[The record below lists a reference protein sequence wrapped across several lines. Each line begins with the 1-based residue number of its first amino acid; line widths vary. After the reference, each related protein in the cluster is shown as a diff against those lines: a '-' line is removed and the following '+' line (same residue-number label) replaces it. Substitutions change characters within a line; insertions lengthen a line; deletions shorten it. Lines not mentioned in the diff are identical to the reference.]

1 MIFNFKNLIY
11 LFYPKRCPFCNKII
25 DKNLCVCSSCD
36 KNIKREL
43 KVKRIMIKDLDR
55 EVICVSP
62 FSYKDP
68 IKTAICDY
76 KFKGILDYSDLF
88 SKEIS
93 KVVDAHFKDID
104 IITAVPLHKL
114 RKKERGFNQSE
125 ILASKI
131 GKLIGVP
138 YVGLLVKFKKNKV
151 QHSLPRLEREENVK
165 NVYKAINENK
175 IKGKNILLC
184 DDIVT
189 TGSTLRECA
198 KILFEAGANKV
209 YCATTAK
216 AEFVD

>member
-1 MIFNFKNLIY
+1 M
-11 LFYPKRCPFCNKII
+11 
-25 DKNLCVCSSCD
+25 
-36 KNIKREL
+36 
-43 KVKRIMIKDLDR
+43 
-55 EVICVSP
+55 
-62 FSYKDP
+62 
-68 IKTAICDY
+68 
-76 KFKGILDYSDLF
+76 F

>member
-1 MIFNFKNLIY
+1 MAFNFKNLIY

-25 DKNLCVCSSCD
+25 DKNLCICTSCD
-36 KNIKREL
+36 ESIKREL
-43 KVKRIMIKDLDR
+43 KIKKIMIEELNK

-62 FSYKDP
+62 FSYNEP

-88 SKEIS
+88 SKEVS
-93 KVVDAHFKDID
+93 KVVSDYFKDID
-104 IITAVPLHKL
+104 IITAVPLYKI
-114 RKKERGFNQSE
+114 RKRERGFNQSE

-131 GKLIGVP
+131 GKIIGVP
-138 YVGLLVKFKKNKV
+138 YIELLVKFKNNKV
-151 QHSLPRLEREENVK
+151 QHSLPKLEREENVK
-165 NVYKAINENK
+165 NVYKAVNEDK

-189 TGSTLRECA
+189 TGSTLKECA
-198 KILFEAGANKV
+198 KTLFLAGASRV

-216 AEFVD
+216 AEFNE